1 MKTAT
6 RRRALTVEMT
16 SGSLWKNILLFSLPL
31 MMTQVLEVLFNL
43 SDVAIA
49 GKYAYNTYVALG
61 SVGSTTTLVTLFTGL
76 LIGLGGGVNVAVAR
90 GLGMGNDEDVE
101 HTTHSSFLICL
112 AMGVLTCLVCVFFAE
127 PMLRL
132 LHTKEEFLPGAVLYL
147 KLYALGLPAMGIYN
161 CGNGILSATGDT
173 KRPLLYLTVAGVLNV
188 ILNLVFVIGCGMAA
202 EGVAIASAIAQWVSA
217 LLIIIHLL
225 HRKDACRLD
234 IRRLRLHHLASKR
247 VLLIGIPSGLQNAIF
262 AVANLFVQAG
272 LNSFDEITV
281 SGAAAAANADTLVFN
296 MMAAFYTACASFVS
310 RNWGAGRKER
320 ILKSYYI
327 SMLYAAVVG
336 VLVGVLLTV
345 FGREFLGLFA
355 DKPEVIDA
363 GVDRL
368 RIMAFSYWI
377 GPLMDASIAASR
389 GLGRSVAPTI
399 MVILGS
405 CVFRVIWIYTIFAYF
420 HTITSLYLLYM
431 FSWILTGVAEYIY
444 FRITYKRNVLTARA
458 TWKQKRPCREARSF
472 PIAALLHGGEQ
483 GGHVG
488 GDILGEAAQR
498 HAEGVIARLQAYQQ
512 LIRGD
517 VAVHGGYGHGGN
529 VLLTGKIH
537 GGQLGRHV
545 REAIALQRGGDL
557 LYGQLGHILG
567 RHGAAAQ
574 QTHVGEY
581 DVDGHQTVCG
591 GGVHI
596 LHAAA
601 ALQAGLQLLVAGA
614 LADKAV
620 ELVDLLIGVEIP
632 AVIQGAA
639 DAGKAVGV
647 GAAADGAHIGNS
659 IVGHAGGH
667 GAAGLVILL
676 AAAGGHGQG
685 HQQRQCQ
692 GCKLLYHGV
701 TSSVRGI
708 AIPLYLRYS
717 TRYDEKL
724 QGQTGAFHPWAEK
737 SKSFA
742 ISRRKSRL

>member
-61 SVGSTTTLVTLFTGL
+61 SVGST
-76 LIGLGGGVNVAVAR
+76 
-90 GLGMGNDEDVE
+90 
-101 HTTHSSFLICL
+101 
-112 AMGVLTCLVCVFFAE
+112 AE

-281 SGAAAAANADTLVFN
+281 SGAAAAANADTLGFN

-405 CVFRVIWIYTIFAYF
+405 CVFRVIWIYSIFAYF

-458 TWKQKRPCREARSF
+458 TW
-472 PIAALLHGGEQ
+472 
-483 GGHVG
+483 
-488 GDILGEAAQR
+488 
-498 HAEGVIARLQAYQQ
+498 
-512 LIRGD
+512 
-517 VAVHGGYGHGGN
+517 
-529 VLLTGKIH
+529 
-537 GGQLGRHV
+537 
-545 REAIALQRGGDL
+545 
-557 LYGQLGHILG
+557 
-567 RHGAAAQ
+567 
-574 QTHVGEY
+574 
-581 DVDGHQTVCG
+581 
-591 GGVHI
+591 
-596 LHAAA
+596 
-601 ALQAGLQLLVAGA
+601 
-614 LADKAV
+614 
-620 ELVDLLIGVEIP
+620 
-632 AVIQGAA
+632 
-639 DAGKAVGV
+639 
-647 GAAADGAHIGNS
+647 
-659 IVGHAGGH
+659 
-667 GAAGLVILL
+667 
-676 AAAGGHGQG
+676 
-685 HQQRQCQ
+685 
-692 GCKLLYHGV
+692 
-701 TSSVRGI
+701 
-708 AIPLYLRYS
+708 
-717 TRYDEKL
+717 
-724 QGQTGAFHPWAEK
+724 
-737 SKSFA
+737 
-742 ISRRKSRL
+742 